1 MDMRKKLTL
10 LLVLSIILL
19 AASASKSTTHL
30 VKAEPRTWIVDDDG
44 PADFHT
50 INEAVNAS
58 EDGDTIFVKAGLY
71 RENLR
76 IDKSVTLTAEN
87 HNAVI
92 KSVTEDVGSTVRLI
106 AAKATITGFTIEG
119 GSAGIFLFGKKDIPV
134 ETVAKRNIVRN
145 CRDYGIYVYWS
156 NGSLVTENVAENDT
170 KGVYIYWSRADITRN
185 IIENNSYGIYSVG
198 LRSSTIYE
206 NIIQNNSYGML
217 INFSAGNR
225 VFHNN
230 FFNNSNSAYVDG
242 DVQNFFDNDYP
253 SSGNYWSD
261 QNVTDFFSGPD
272 QNKTGS
278 DGIIDQH
285 YIIYRNHQDR
295 YPLAAPIRVF
305 EAATYENV
313 TYYVDVISN
322 STISDF
328 FFKPNEALIQFNAT
342 GKNATTG
349 FCRVIIPIALLW
361 VEDKWIVLVNEK
373 EANHTTDADESCTY
387 LYFKYDHSTELIRIM
402 GTNAVPEIQ
411 STVVA
416 VLLVAMA
423 LLLVVARKRRLRS
436 SNTFNNP

>member
-10 LLVLSIILL
+10 LLVLSIILV
-19 AASASKSTTHL
+19 AAFASKSTTHL
-30 VKAEPRTWIVDDDG
+30 VRAEPRTWIVDDDG

-50 INEAVNAS
+50 IGEAANAS

-71 RENLR
+71 RENLH
-76 IDKSVTLTAEN
+76 IDKSVMLTAEN
-87 HNAVI
+87 YSAVI
-92 KSVTEDVGSTVRLI
+92 RSVIEGVGSTVRVT

-145 CRDYGIYVYWS
+145 CKDYGIYVYWS

-170 KGVYIYWSRADITRN
+170 KGVYIYWSRADIARN

-206 NIIQNNSYGML
+206 NMIQNNSYGML
-217 INFSAGNR
+217 INFSAGNM

-230 FFNNSNSAYVDG
+230 FFNNSVSAYVDG
-242 DVQNFFDNDYP
+242 NVQNFFGNDYP

-272 QNKTGS
+272 QNETGS

-285 YIIYRNHQDR
+285 YIIYTNHEDR

-328 FFKPNEALIQFNAT
+328 FFEPTEALIQFNAT

-349 FCRVIIPIALLW
+349 FCRVIIPKALIW
-361 VEDKWIVLVNEK
+361 VEDGWRVLVNEE
-373 EANHTTDADESCTY
+373 EASSMPDADESCTY
-387 LYFKYDHSTELIRIM
+387 LYFKYDDSTELIRIM
-402 GTNAVPEIQ
+402 GTNAVAEFGLMA
-411 STVVA
+411 VA
-416 VLLVAMA
+416 VLLAAMA

-436 SNTFNNP
+436 SNLQ